1 MKLGSRQRW
10 LILLLLLGGVI
21 GAAVRVSD
29 PDRVVADD
37 AVVQPEKPHAN
48 KQRDK
53 QSRQESDEQ
62 TLLNLE
68 KLKGDGIAAAE
79 QNSFAPKSWYVPPPP
94 PKPTTLMAPAPP
106 SAPSLPFVYLGKF
119 EEEGG
124 KLVVYLIKGEQP
136 FIVGK
141 GQTFDSVYRL
151 EGIEN
156 GSLVIMYLPLSIKQS
171 LPLAAAS

>member
-10 LILLLLLGGVI
+10 LILLILLGGSI
-21 GAAVRVSD
+21 GATFWMPDPGRV
-29 PDRVVADD
+29 AAAD
-37 AVVQPEKPHAN
+37 AVVQAEKPGADG
-48 KQRDK
+48 QRDK
-53 QSRQESDEQ
+53 QARRESDEQ
-62 TLLNLE
+62 DLMDLE
-68 KLKGDGIAAAE
+68 KLKGDGIAVAE
-79 QNSFAPKSWYVPPPP
+79 RNSFAPKSWYVPPPP
-94 PKPTTLMAPAPP
+94 PKPTAITAPPPP
-106 SAPSLPFVYLGKF
+106 SAPPLPFVYLGKF

-124 KLVVYLIKGEQP
+124 KWVVYLIKGEQP

-156 GSLVIMYLPLSIKQS
+156 GSLVIVYLPLSIKQY